1 MADPLSRI
9 VRASLPARRALAL
22 GLLAAAVVAAGSVV
36 WIAGSSIGDLRRE
49 FAEKREALG
58 RYQTIAALK
67 PALAR
72 DNKAAAADGGDF
84 LEGDSEAVA
93 HGNMQRQLNAILSE
107 QNANLLS
114 ISNIPELQV
123 GNARYVGIR
132 ADLSGP
138 VDAVYNAIFAIET
151 SKAMIIR
158 NASIWLSGFDE
169 GQAAARAPE
178 ILARIQVYGALRPD
192 LEAPQAKAEK

>member
-1 MADPLSRI
+1 MSDPLSRI
-9 VRASLPARRALAL
+9 VRASLPTRRALAL
-22 GLLAAAVVAAGSVV
+22 GLFAAAAVAAGCVIWV
-36 WIAGSSIGDLRRE
+36 AVSSIGDLRSE
-49 FAEKREALG
+49 IAEKREALG

-72 DNKAAAADGGDF
+72 ENKAAAADGGDF
-84 LEGDSEAVA
+84 LEGESEAVA
-93 HGNMQRQLNAILSE
+93 HGNMQRQLNEILSE

-114 ISNIPELQV
+114 ISNIPELHV

-138 VDAVYNAIFAIET
+138 VDAIYNAIFAIET
-151 SKAMIIR
+151 SKSMIIR

-169 GQAAARAPE
+169 GQAMARAPE
-178 ILARIQVYGALRPD
+178 ILAQIQVYGALRPE
-192 LEAPQAKAEK
+192 LEAAQPKVEK